1 MGSNMA
7 EAHPVG
13 FQWVIEAKAR
23 GARVI
28 HIDPRFTRTSAQAD
42 TYVPIR
48 AGSDIVF
55 LGAVINYILSNDK
68 DFREYVVPYTNAS
81 FLVSEDFRDTED
93 LDGLFSGYDEAKAT
107 YDTSSWHYQSTRPTS
122 EDDSESAA
130 DDKEQAAGHQL
141 GAGGPSLEG
150 ASEPIPADPS
160 LQHPRCVFQ
169 VLKRHYA
176 RYTPEMVEQVCGTPR
191 EKFLEVCEAWTA
203 NSGRERTSAVV
214 YAVGWTQHSTGAQLI
229 RTAAIIQLLLGQMG
243 RPGGGIMAMR
253 GHASIQGSTDI
264 PTLYNLLPGY
274 LPMPHVDKHAD
285 LAGYLDSITADKQKG
300 FWRNADA
307 YTISLLKEYWGEA
320 ATEQNDFCFDY
331 LPKLNGDHGTYRTTM
346 DMIDGKVFGFFLLGQ
361 NPAVGSAHGKL
372 QRLGMANLDW
382 LVVRDLAMI
391 ESATFWKD
399 SPEIETGEIVT
410 QECRTEVFF
419 FPAASHVEKE
429 GTFTQ
434 TQRMLQWREKAVEPK
449 GDQRSEL
456 WFFYHLGRRLRERLA
471 ASTDP
476 RDKPLIELNWGYD
489 VHGDEP
495 SADSVLRAINGH
507 DLTSGKLLDGY
518 MQLKADGSTASGCW
532 IYSGVYAGGV
542 NQAARRKPR
551 HEQDSYALE
560 WGWVW
565 PYNRRIL
572 YNRASADPQGRPWS
586 ERKACVWW
594 DAERGEW
601 TGYDVPDF
609 EKGKAPDYEPPEG
622 AVGPAALRGDD
633 PFVMQADGKGW
644 LFAPSGLLDGPLP
657 THYEPHE
664 SPFRNA
670 LYGQQGNPT
679 RKVYGRAD
687 NPSNPSPPEEH
698 SEVFPYV
705 LTTSRL
711 TEHHT
716 AGAMS
721 RWLPYLSELQPALTL
736 EVSPQLADQCGL
748 EHLGWAHV
756 VTSRTAVEARVMVT
770 DRLRPLRVND
780 RVVHQVWMPY
790 HWGNVG
796 LVDGDVVNDLFGVTL
811 DPNVLIQESKVTTC
825 DVRPGRRPRGTELLD
840 FVADYRRQAGI
851 TLETGTRL
859 ATAGPAGSRAHSDEP
874 LEQGAESLQQGQ
886 HGTQAPQGTVPDGQ
900 VHDRHGPPED
910 EHEH

>member
-28 HIDPRFTRTSAQAD
+28 HIDPRFTRTSALAD

-81 FLVSEDFRDTED
+81 FLVSDDFQDTED
-93 LDGLFSGYDEAKAT
+93 LDGLFSGYDEAKGT
-107 YDTSSWHYQSTRPTS
+107 YDASSWHYKSTRPTS
-122 EDDSESAA
+122 EHRSDSAA
-130 DDKEQAAGHQL
+130 HDKDQAAGHQL
-141 GAGGPSLEG
+141 GSGGATLEG
-150 ASEPIPADPS
+150 ASDGIPADPT
-160 LQHPRCVFQ
+160 LQDPRCVYQ
-169 VLKRHYA
+169 ILKRHYS

-229 RTAAIIQLLLGQMG
+229 RTSAIIQLLLGQIG

-274 LPMPHVDKHAD
+274 LPMPHVEKHPD
-285 LAGYLDSITADKQKG
+285 LGAYLDSITADKQKG

-320 ATEQNDFCFDY
+320 ATEQNDYCFDY
-331 LPKLNGDHGTYRTTM
+331 LPKLNGDHGTYRTVM
-346 DMIDGKVFGFFLLGQ
+346 DMIDGKVFGYFLLGQ

-399 SPEIETGEIVT
+399 SPEIETGEIVPE
-410 QECRTEVFF
+410 QCRTEVFF

-476 RDKPLIELNWGYD
+476 RDRPLIELNWDYD

-507 DLTSGKLLDGY
+507 DLTTGRLLDGY
-518 MQLKADGSTASGCW
+518 LQLKADGSTSCGCW

-551 HEQDSYALE
+551 SEQDSYALE

-609 EKGKAPDYEPPEG
+609 EKGKAPDYEPPQD

-644 LFAPSGLLDGPLP
+644 LFAPTGLLDGPLP
-657 THYEPHE
+657 THYEAHE

-670 LYGQQGNPT
+670 LYGQQANPT

-687 NPSNPSPPEEH
+687 NPSNPSPPEGH
-698 SEVFPYV
+698 SEVFPHV

-716 AGAMS
+716 AGGMS

-736 EVSPQLADQCGL
+736 EVSPQLAAEANL

-780 RVVHQVWMPY
+780 RMVHQVWMPY
-790 HWGNVG
+790 HWGSVG
-796 LVDGDVVNDLFGVTL
+796 LVDGDVVNDLFGVAL

-825 DVRPGRRPRGTELLD
+825 DVRPGRRPRGADLLEY
-840 FVADYRRQAGI
+840 VAGYRRRAGI
-851 TLETGTRL
+851 SLETGTRL
-859 ATAGPAGSRAHSDEP
+859 ATGRTSDGRAHSDEP
-874 LEQGAESLQQGQ
+874 AGPGADSPQQGQ
-886 HGTQAPQGTVPDGQ
+886 
-900 VHDRHGPPED
+900 PED